1 MILGT
6 GIDIIEV
13 DRVAKAA
20 AKERFM
26 THVFTDAERLY
37 FAKYNNDP
45 AHIAGAFAA
54 KEAVSKALGTGI
66 GAVEWKEIE
75 ILHHDNGKPYAKLYG
90 DAQKRMQELGGETL
104 HISISHI
111 KAVAAAQAIL
121 EGKC

>member
-26 THVFTDAERLY
+26 IHVFTDAERLR

-54 KEAVSKALGTGI
+54 KEAAAKALGTGI

-75 ILHHDNGKPYAKLYG
+75 ILHHDTGKPYAKLYG
-90 DAQKRMQELGGETL
+90 DAQKRMEELGGETL

>member
-20 AKERFM
+20 AKEGFM
-26 THVFTDAERLY
+26 HRIFTQEELLR
-37 FAKYNNDP
+37 FAKFNNDP

-66 GAVEWKEIE
+66 GAVEWKDIE
-75 ILHHDNGKPYAKLYG
+75 ILHHQSGQPYVKLYG
-90 DAQKRMQELGGETL
+90 NAQKRMQELGGETL
-104 HISISHI
+104 HISISHV
-111 KAVAAAQAIL
+111 KAMAAAQAIL

>member
-6 GIDIIEV
+6 GIDVIEV
-13 DRVAKAA
+13 ERIAKAA
-20 AKERFM
+20 AKEGFM
-26 THVFTDAERLY
+26 ARVFTDAERQR
-37 FAKYNNDP
+37 FEKYNNDP

-54 KEAVSKALGTGI
+54 KEAVAKALGTGI

-75 ILHHDNGKPYAKLYG
+75 ILHRESGQPYAGLYG
-90 DAQKRMQELGGETL
+90 DAQKRMEDLGGETL

>member
-20 AKERFM
+20 VKEGFM
-26 THVFTDAERLY
+26 TRVFTTEERKR
-37 FAKYNNDP
+37 FKEYNDDP

-54 KEAVSKALGTGI
+54 KEAVAKALGTGI
-66 GAVEWKEIE
+66 GAVEWKDME
-75 ILHHDNGKPYAKLYG
+75 ILHYPGGQPYARLTG
-90 DAQKRMQELGGETL
+90 DAEKRMEELGGERL

-111 KAVAAAQAIL
+111 KQIAVAQAIL